1 VNRSPLLLRLLVA
14 AALFLTLSALCL
26 RNYYPPLAYP
36 LTVDLVLDRGT
47 VGQSEPLVVSGR
59 ELSGDFLVVQYLDP
73 THVIFAYDSWG
84 HPGRFSP
91 KPITITPGTPLRLRI
106 EMPALNQLRGHFS
119 DPPGPIR
126 VTCDGVTVLDITDH
140 YFIREPTEIWLA
152 RNPLGGSA
160 CGPHLRGRLLA
171 LDGRELRGDPTQFFT
186 YRERLAGWLT
196 HSRHVFAVFLLCS
209 AVAFG
214 WLPLAW
220 FHPNSLR
227 ARAQAARH
235 ALGHHRWFVGV
246 TALSTVLFAGMIT
259 NSTFRFLQT
268 EELAT
273 FYDYQMASL
282 LDGHLDVPDDAIGG
296 EAFVFAGKIY
306 GYFGPTPA
314 LLRLPFALFGFAFG
328 ELSRSYMVAY
338 FVAALVATYLIFLHA
353 RQRIGGSGNPSPIA
367 VILLVGHVALGSTLF
382 FFASRA
388 YVFHEAIL
396 CGATFAL
403 FSCYFSL
410 LHLAA
415 GSAGAWRWA
424 LLCGVLSLHARPPTG
439 LFALTFLGCVSV
451 AHLIYHLRSRAVA
464 ALPRHLGIGA
474 LCILGVLTFN
484 GLSYLKFKTF
494 DGAPLRYS
502 RPYGP
507 ERLAHIE
514 GKSFHFA
521 NLPYGFYSYFIRPH
535 FRVEPKFPWL
545 YLGSTHP
552 APEFPDA
559 KLDLPDHTL
568 AIPWSMPGLFFLST
582 LGCAAAFFT
591 HPAARGA
598 IVVTWAAVLPMSVA
612 LCAAIATAQRYTGDW
627 IPFLVGAAALGLAA
641 LETASP
647 RLRLVLRALLFGC
660 TLAAILLTFA
670 LTLHYQRETVWGVP
684 EEFRQSYQ
692 NLRTRLTP

>member
-1 VNRSPLLLRLLVA
+1 MKRSPLLLRLLVA

-36 LTVDLVLDRGT
+36 LTLDLVLDRGT
-47 VGQSEPLVVSGR
+47 VGQSEPIIVSGR
-59 ELSGDFLVVQYLDP
+59 ELFGDFLVAQYLDP

-91 KPITITPGTPLRLRI
+91 TPITLTPGQPLRLRI

-186 YRERLAGWLT
+186 YPERVAGWLT
-196 HSRHVFAVFLLCS
+196 HSRHVFALLLLGS
-209 AVAFG
+209 TIVFG

-220 FHPNSLR
+220 FHPSSLR
-227 ARAQAARH
+227 ALGRSARH
-235 ALGHHRWFVGV
+235 TLALHPSFAAT
-246 TALSTVLFAGMIT
+246 TALSTVLFAWMIT
-259 NSTFRFLQT
+259 NGTFRFLQT

-296 EAFVFAGKIY
+296 EAFIFGGKIY

-314 LLRLPFALFGFAFG
+314 LLRFPFALFAFAFG

-338 FVAALVATYLIFLHA
+338 FVAALVASYLIFLHA
-353 RQRIGGSGNPSPIA
+353 RRLLGRADAPSPLA
-367 VILLVGHVALGSTLF
+367 VVLLVGHVALGSTLF
-382 FFASRA
+382 FLASRA

-396 CGATFAL
+396 CGAAFAL

-410 LHLAA
+410 RHLAA
-415 GSAGAWRWA
+415 GSTHAWRWA

-451 AHLIYHLRSRAVA
+451 AHLITQLRSRPVT

-474 LCILGVLTFN
+474 LCVVGVLTFN

-514 GKSFHFA
+514 GKSFHTA
-521 NLPYGFYSYFIRPH
+521 NLPYGFYSYFMRPH

-545 YLGSTHP
+545 YLGSPHP
-552 APEFPDA
+552 APDFPHA

-568 AIPWSMPGLFFLST
+568 AIPWSMPGLFLLST
-582 LGCAAAFFT
+582 LGCAAAFFVL
-591 HPAARGA
+591 PATRRA
-598 IVVTWAAVLPMSVA
+598 ILVTWAAVVPMSVA
-612 LCAAIATAQRYTGDW
+612 LFAAIATAQRYTGDW
-627 IPFLVGAAALGLAA
+627 IPFLVCAAALGLAT
-641 LETASP
+641 LETAPP
-647 RLRLVLRALLFGC
+647 RLRLALRSLLATC
-660 TLAAILLTFA
+660 TLAAIFLTFA
-670 LTLHYQRETVWGVP
+670 LTLRYQRETVWGVP
-684 EEFRQSYQ
+684 EDVRQSYQ
-692 NLRTRLTP
+692 NFRTHLTP